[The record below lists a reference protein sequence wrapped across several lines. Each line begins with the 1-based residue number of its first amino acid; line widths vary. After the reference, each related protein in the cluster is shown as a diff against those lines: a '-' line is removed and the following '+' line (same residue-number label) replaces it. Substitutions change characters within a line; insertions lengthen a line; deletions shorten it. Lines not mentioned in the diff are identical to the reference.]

1 VSECWLSDSEME
13 LRSEDRL
20 AGGEA
25 TPGRHV
31 SEFLL
36 FGCFAFC
43 LSVFTTGVSDFAP
56 LERKAI

>member
-13 LRSEDRL
+13 LRSEDRS

-43 LSVFTTGVSDFAP
+43 LSVFTNGSF
-56 LERKAI
+56 